1 MRTKR
6 AIGLI
11 VLGCLLASVG
21 VLGLLIVWLGS
32 ALGIL
37 VGLLIAVAVIGTY
50 LRVLGPWQRRWGAT
64 DDEVRRAM
72 PGDGLLRP
80 DAPSTT

>member
-1 MRTKR
+1 MAR
-6 AIGLI
+6 
-11 VLGCLLASVG
+11 LGAG
-21 VLGLLIVWLGS
+21 T
-32 ALGIL
+32 L
-37 VGLLIAVAVIGTY
+37 VGLVIAVAVIGTY
-50 LRVLGPWQRRWGAT
+50 TQVLGPWQRRWGAT